1 MHFPFPCSPVIHE
14 CSWKKIQ
21 IEKKK
26 KSISRTGNLI
36 WDALRNS
43 VRFAQFKKREK
54 HPWRS
59 VTFSKVAGYY
69 KLKVFFTFFKLYK
82 WYWIVQ
88 RISYVQLNDA
98 HGVQQRLSLQATSI
112 TAVSNKCCFLCILEK
127 YELNIYNGVSFKEK
141 LWVPS
146 FQLY

>member
-1 MHFPFPCSPVIHE
+1 M
-14 CSWKKIQ
+14 
-21 IEKKK
+21 
-26 KSISRTGNLI
+26 
-36 WDALRNS
+36 
-43 VRFAQFKKREK
+43 
-54 HPWRS
+54 
-59 VTFSKVAGYY
+59 
-69 KLKVFFTFFKLYK
+69 
-82 WYWIVQ
+82 Q

-98 HGVQQRLSLQATSI
+98 YGVQQRLSLQATSI